1 MSSPVSA
8 TEYGKY
14 IDLQNYTG
22 TQPATSGSIYL
33 SGSDASERIYT
44 MVGIHTPKLMLT
56 GSTEVSAILD
66 EDNMGSNS
74 ATALATQQ
82 SIKAYVDAQITAQ
95 DLDFSTDS
103 GAGSVDLDSETLAL
117 AGSSGLDVTHSGQTV
132 TFAIDI
138 NEVTAEGT
146 VADGDFVLVYD
157 ADAAAHRKMTRANFI
172 ESAALDSINIDGGA
186 IDGTVIGANSAAA
199 GTFAALVGT
208 SLSVSDGNI
217 TNVGVLEADTI
228 QSDADAAGLNVNFD
242 GNTGTNKIS
251 LADNLAEALTIE
263 QGGNDYI
270 TFVTTNGGEYMTA
283 GKEWAMSAGASLGA
297 DTNFAFGNN
306 SASPDAKMHVQDD
319 ALVLSGSAYAGED
332 AKVYVSGALHVSG
345 NMTVGQGADADTLT
359 LQAAVAGSVQPSADN
374 SYDLGH
380 SSSQWRHLYING
392 KAYIDQLGEA
402 LDCDSQAMTN
412 VNIDSGAIDGA
423 VIGANSA
430 AAGTFAALVGT
441 SLNVSDGNITNVG
454 DIALDTISADDGSS
468 FAMGSNW
475 TNASRTVADMG
486 TVTTM
491 DLNGGSIDGT
501 VIGAASAAAGTF
513 AALECTS
520 LTISDGNAL
529 NVGVLE
535 ADTIQSDA
543 DGTGLNVNFDG
554 DTGTN
559 KISLAD
565 NLAEALTIEQGG
577 TDYIK
582 FVTTNGGEYMTA
594 GKEWAMSAGASLG
607 QDTNFAF
614 GNNSAS
620 PDAKMH
626 VQDDALVISGSAY
639 AGEDAKV
646 YLSGALHVSGN
657 MTLGQGASEDTF
669 TLQAA
674 IAGHVMP
681 SADETYDLG
690 HASNQYRDL
699 YIDRI
704 AYVDQLGTDADPTT
718 AYISGGELD
727 GVTIGSESAAA
738 ATVTTLVAT
747 GDVDLGDATSDTVT
761 VTARFDSDLV
771 PSTDSARDL
780 GTSAL
785 QWAELHCDA
794 GYIDAITVTGTSTL
808 TTVDI
813 NGGAID
819 GATIGATSA
828 NSGKFTTLGTTG
840 AVTLGSDGS
849 GVNMTLYGAA
859 ANESVVYSAANHTLV
874 WTDSSAATH
883 LTIGGD
889 ANGEYAIDVADGSN
903 AKNKIRA
910 AAFVTYSD
918 ERLKGDVKPMRGAL
932 KTVNSLQAVNFTW
945 KKDGERDFGFLA
957 QDLAKVVPQAVHGN
971 DEGLFGVD
979 YGRLTAVL
987 VSAIQE
993 QSLEIEA
1000 LKAEIEKK

>member
-14 IDLQNYTG
+14 IDLQNYEG

-103 GAGSVDLDSETLAL
+103 GAGAVDLDSETLAL

-186 IDGTVIGANSAAA
+186 IDGAVIGANSAAA

-228 QSDADAAGLNVNFD
+228 QSDADASGLNVNFD

-283 GKEWAMSAGASLGA
+283 GKEWAMSAGASLGQ

-345 NMTVGQGADADTLT
+345 NMTVGQGASADTLT

-423 VIGANSA
+423 VIGAN
-430 AAGTFAALVGT
+430 
-441 SLNVSDGNITNVG
+441 N
-454 DIALDTISADDGSS
+454 
-468 FAMGSNW
+468 
-475 TNASRTVADMG
+475 
-486 TVTTM
+486 
-491 DLNGGSIDGT
+491 
-501 VIGAASAAAGTF
+501 AAAGTF

-932 KTVNSLQAVNFTW
+932 KTVNSLKAVNFTW

>member
-1 MSSPVSA
+1 MSSPTST

-14 IDLQNYTG
+14 IDLQNYLG
-22 TQPATSGSIYL
+22 SAPSTSGSIYL
-33 SGSDASERIYT
+33 SGSDAAERMY
-44 MVGIHTPKLMLT
+44 MNVGVKTPKLDL
-56 GSTEVSAILD
+56 GSSTEVSAVLD
-66 EDNMGSNS
+66 EDNMASDS

-82 SIKAYVDAQITAQ
+82 SIKAYVDAQVTAQ

-103 GAGSVDLDSETLAL
+103 GAGAVDLDSETLAL

-157 ADAAAHRKMTRANFI
+157 ADAGAHRKMTRANFI

-186 IDGTVIGANSAAA
+186 IDGAVIGANSAAA

-217 TNVGVLEADTI
+217 TNVG
-228 QSDADAAGLNVNFD
+228 
-242 GNTGTNKIS
+242 
-251 LADNLAEALTIE
+251 
-263 QGGNDYI
+263 
-270 TFVTTNGGEYMTA
+270 
-283 GKEWAMSAGASLGA
+283 
-297 DTNFAFGNN
+297 
-306 SASPDAKMHVQDD
+306 
-319 ALVLSGSAYAGED
+319 
-332 AKVYVSGALHVSG
+332 
-345 NMTVGQGADADTLT
+345 
-359 LQAAVAGSVQPSADN
+359 
-374 SYDLGH
+374 
-380 SSSQWRHLYING
+380 
-392 KAYIDQLGEA
+392 
-402 LDCDSQAMTN
+402 
-412 VNIDSGAIDGA
+412 
-423 VIGANSA
+423 
-430 AAGTFAALVGT
+430 
-441 SLNVSDGNITNVG
+441 

-468 FAMGSNW
+468 FSMGSNW

-513 AALECTS
+513 AALVGTS
-520 LTISDGNAL
+520 LSVSDGNIT

-543 DGTGLNVNFDG
+543 DAAGLNINFDG
-554 DTGTN
+554 NTGTN
-559 KISLAD
+559 LISMQGSLAS
-565 NLAEALTIEQGG
+565 ALDIKQAGG
-577 TDYIK
+577 DSYLK
-582 FVTTNGGEYMTA
+582 FLTNNEYMEA
-594 GKEWAMSAGASLG
+594 GKEMAFTAGASLG
-607 QDTNFAF
+607 QDQNFAF
-614 GNNSAS
+614 GNDSSS

-639 AGEDAKV
+639 SGEDARV

-785 QWAELHCDA
+785 QWAEAH
-794 GYIDAITVTGTSTL
+794 IDTGHIDTVTATN
-808 TTVDI
+808 VDGI
-813 NGGAID
+813 LGANTAAA
-819 GATIGATSA
+819 ATITSLTV
-828 NSGKFTTLGTTG
+828 NS
-840 AVTLGSDGS
+840 AATLGSDGS
-849 GVNMTLYGAA
+849 GVSLTMHGAA
-859 ANESVVYSAANHTLV
+859 ANESIVYTPGDHTLK
-874 WTDSSAATH
+874 WTDSSNATH
-883 LTIGGD
+883 ITIGGD
-889 ANGEYAIDVADGSN
+889 ANGEYAIDVVDGSN